1 MRFVRWV
8 FLQPISG
15 YCFAYKETL
24 LMHLIDDSHNVSL
37 QMCPPTGLVS
47 SPMANTLFTLKG
59 VFKNIFK
66 YFNFFLKN
74 TR

>member
-1 MRFVRWV
+1 
-8 FLQPISG
+8 
-15 YCFAYKETL
+15 
-24 LMHLIDDSHNVSL
+24 MHLIDDSHNVSL